1 MVKPSPWGGHQGNGW
16 GSGGMSWGRDH
27 RRGSGMGVPGSV
39 SHASPLKKPFSS
51 NVIAPPK
58 FPRSGGSLG
67 PKSWLEE
74 NMFRT
79 DSNSNTLLP
88 LQVNVL
94 GCYCVNWCWW
104 CCRII
109 VLCFVFASGW
119 VWGVFFFFCLF
130 FLVRSSWLY
139 IRELNLREP
148 NHLLQKENKREWWG
162 GVWERTQSRS
172 LDEVETKRDFRETES
187 WGFCRHT

>member
-1 MVKPSPWGGHQGNGW
+1 MQRKVLLHDPFLPILSVCPSLSVSPQPMVKPSPWGSHQGNGW

-67 PKSWLEE
+67 PKSWIEE
-74 NMFRT
+74 NIFRT

-94 GCYCVNWCWW
+94 MVCLCDWMGVYLE
-104 CCRII
+104 CC
-109 VLCFVFASGW
+109 ATS
-119 VWGVFFFFCLF
+119 
-130 FLVRSSWLY
+130 
-139 IRELNLREP
+139 E
-148 NHLLQKENKREWWG
+148 
-162 GVWERTQSRS
+162 SRQ
-172 LDEVETKRDFRETES
+172 
-187 WGFCRHT
+187 C

>member
-58 FPRSGGSLG
+58 FPRSAGSVG
-67 PKSWLEE
+67 PKSWIEE

-94 GCYCVNWCWW
+94 GC
-104 CCRII
+104 RR
-109 VLCFVFASGW
+109 VLCVVSVCVLGREGGCLARLVRVFASGSA
-119 VWGVFFFFCLF
+119 FCFLF
-130 FLVRSSWLY
+130 LL
-139 IRELNLREP
+139 EL
-148 NHLLQKENKREWWG
+148 
-162 GVWERTQSRS
+162 
-172 LDEVETKRDFRETES
+172 
-187 WGFCRHT
+187 

>member
-119 VWGVFFFFCLF
+119 VWGGFFFFVFFFCWWEAVGFTYGNLTYVNLIICY
-130 FLVRSSWLY
+130 RKRTKGSDEEACEK
-139 IRELNLREP
+139 ELNQDPLM
-148 NHLLQKENKREWWG
+148 K
-162 GVWERTQSRS
+162 
-172 LDEVETKRDFRETES
+172 
-187 WGFCRHT
+187 

>member
-1 MVKPSPWGGHQGNGW
+1 MDILRNAQKDVHGLFNLPSFHAVCPPPPPSMCVQPMVKPSPWGGHQGNGW

-58 FPRSGGSLG
+58 FPRSGGSVG
-67 PKSWLEE
+67 PKSWIEE

-94 GCYCVNWCWW
+94 GCQCIGWCWW
-104 CCRII
+104 FCGTIGVC
-109 VLCFVFASGW
+109 LCVCVFSP
-119 VWGVFFFFCLF
+119 VHGVFFCFF
-130 FLVRSSWLY
+130 V
-139 IRELNLREP
+139 
-148 NHLLQKENKREWWG
+148 
-162 GVWERTQSRS
+162 
-172 LDEVETKRDFRETES
+172 
-187 WGFCRHT
+187 